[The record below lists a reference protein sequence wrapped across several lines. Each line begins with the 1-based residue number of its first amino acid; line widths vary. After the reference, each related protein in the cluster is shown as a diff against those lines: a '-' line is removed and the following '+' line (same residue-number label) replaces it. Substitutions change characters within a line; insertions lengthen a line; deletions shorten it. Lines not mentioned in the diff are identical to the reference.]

1 MRIHFSTIC
10 KLSFGAIPFNF
21 SAEARLDAK
30 DATDWYEL
38 QQQGLGKKF
47 KAALRE
53 AILRIKNNPYHA
65 SIKYVTVRTAVCM
78 PFPYAVHYEID
89 ELNAVVRV
97 ISIFHFSR
105 RPGWM

>member
-1 MRIHFSTIC
+1 LARYTIQ
-10 KLSFGAIPFNF
+10 F

-78 PFPYAVHYEID
+78 LDVIHAMEHYDIET
-89 ELNAVVRV
+89 ELNSERV
-97 ISIFHFSR
+97 
-105 RPGWM
+105 